1 MIEFWRMEM
10 RSEPAEAL
18 KKENPMVRPLAAIG
32 FSAALAILSS
42 SAFAEQG
49 NSSSWGSY
57 GWGPV
62 IPTQSLTPQD
72 RQWNYNSTAAYQ
84 AQDSAELRRLA
95 PGGIRV
101 PRVFIPVVGLF
112 GVLVDCLLYTSPSPR
127 D

>member
-1 MIEFWRMEM
+1 MEM

-62 IPTQSLTPQD
+62 IPTQSLTPRD
-72 RQWNYNSTAAYQ
+72 RQYNFDNQALYQ
-84 AQDSAELRRLA
+84 AGDSAEWLRQH
-95 PGGIRV
+95 GK
-101 PRVFIPVVGLF
+101 GLF
-112 GVLVDCLLYTSPSPR
+112 PFFGK
-127 D
+127 